1 MPIDIYGY
9 VEIVKIINSFQENP
23 NLTNTNGW
31 TPIHS
36 TAQQSAWTHR
46 DRQVIEYKD
55 EIEKINCSK
64 ILYSIYPNLKNE
76 NYGQENDLKV
86 FYKFLNSQYID
97 IHMPIIGNVI

>member
-1 MPIDIYGY
+1 MMHWHGYQVNILGSEFAKNGIMPIDIYGY
-9 VEIVKIINSFQENP
+9 VEIVKIIASFQENT

-64 ILYSIYPNLKNE
+64 ILYSILE
-76 NYGQENDLKV
+76 
-86 FYKFLNSQYID
+86 
-97 IHMPIIGNVI
+97 